1 MPVELLPTLLL
12 SLVAVGYT
20 PGPAN
25 IYALSCVLANGRR
38 KAFKA
43 WLGLVLGFSVAALGS
58 AVTAYFTG
66 LALGK
71 YLSYIKY
78 LGAAYILFLAYKT
91 LRSSLGEEKSVPCSF
106 WNGFLVQLMNPKI
119 ILFDLMA
126 YSTYVLPYSQRFVDL
141 LPVAALLFIAGPGAN
156 LLWFLAGSALRPF
169 VLKYQKTVNIVLAL
183 LLLACSV
190 MIALG

>member
-1 MPVELLPTLLL
+1 
-12 SLVAVGYT
+12 
-20 PGPAN
+20 
-25 IYALSCVLANGRR
+25 
-38 KAFKA
+38 
-43 WLGLVLGFSVAALGS
+43 
-58 AVTAYFTG
+58 
-66 LALGK
+66 
-71 YLSYIKY
+71 
-78 LGAAYILFLAYKT
+78 
-91 LRSSLGEEKSVPCSF
+91 
-106 WNGFLVQLMNPKI
+106 MNPKI